1 MKGEHSMANAIYTNV
16 PKQLSDVLKDVRN
29 GRIGLPDLQRP
40 FVWKDNKVRDLYDS
54 MLKGFPIGYIM
65 LWESPVDYDD
75 KKAPI
80 GIGEKSYK
88 APKDLVIDGQQRLT
102 ALVASMYGI
111 TVKDKNFQDRRIRI
125 GYKPQ
130 TKEFAV
136 WTQAVKNNPEYIP
149 DISEIFYAKENN
161 AIGKFRKDFIKRL
174 NESRIKR
181 NEFELSDEEE
191 EQIEKNIN
199 ELLNLE
205 TYHIPTLEI
214 AYSTS
219 EEDVADIFV
228 RVNSAGQKL
237 TENDFILT
245 LISVYEKEERD
256 QIDEFCANSRIP
268 ADKTSYNHLLSVDP
282 SHIIRMTVGVGFR
295 RARLRYA
302 YMILR
307 GKDLQTGITSEE
319 IREANLNIFKEALDK
334 VLDLNNW
341 HGYLNILKEAGYI
354 SDKLIAS
361 SNAVVFSYVLYLIA
375 KYDYHMDS
383 MRLRKLIRKWFFMAA
398 ITYFYTGNAESDV
411 EKQFADMR
419 ELKTADEL
427 EAYLQRTIDSRFT
440 DDYFKITLP
449 MELETSSAISPS
461 WFGYLASQIILGYPM
476 LFSTT
481 SLSHMFSAGSSGT
494 KNAIDKHHIFPKN
507 YLAQIGIEKDRDR
520 NQAANFTYLDYNTN
534 IHVSDRQ
541 PQDYAAAFREK
552 LGDEEYIKTC
562 SQHALPDNFET
573 MDYFEFIQKRR
584 YLMAEIVKKAY
595 QRLCNS

>member
-1 MKGEHSMANAIYTNV
+1 MAKAIYTNV
-16 PKQLSDVLKDVRN
+16 PRQLSDILKDVRN

-65 LWESPVDYDD
+65 LWESLVDYDD
-75 KKAPI
+75 KKAAI
-80 GIGEKSYK
+80 GTGEKAYK
-88 APKDLVIDGQQRLT
+88 VPKDLVIDGQQRLT
-102 ALVASMYGI
+102 ALVASMYGE

-130 TKEFAV
+130 TKEFDV
-136 WTQAVKNNPEYIP
+136 WTQAIENNPEYIS
-149 DISEIFYAKENN
+149 DISEAFSAKENN
-161 AIGKFRKDFIKRL
+161 TSGKFRKDFIRRL
-174 NESRIKR
+174 NESRMKR
-181 NEFELSDEEE
+181 NEPELSDEEE
-191 EQIEKNIN
+191 YQIEENIN
-199 ELLNLE
+199 ELLHLE
-205 TYHIPTLEI
+205 SYQIPSLEI
-214 AYSTS
+214 AYSSS

-245 LISVYEKEERD
+245 LISVYEKDRRD
-256 QIDEFCANSRIP
+256 QIDKFCADSRIP
-268 ADKTSYNHLLSVDP
+268 ADKTSFNHLLSVDP
-282 SHIIRMTVGVGFR
+282 SHIVRMTVGVGFR

-319 IREANLNIFKEALDK
+319 IRESNLEIFKKALDK
-334 VLDLNNW
+334 VVDLNNW

-419 ELKTADEL
+419 EFKTAEEL
-427 EAYLQRTIDSRFT
+427 EAYLQRAIDARFT

-449 MELETSSAISPS
+449 MELETSAAISPS
-461 WFGYLASQIILGYPM
+461 WYGYLASQIVLGYPM

-481 SLSHMFSAGSSGT
+481 PLSHMFSAGSSGT
-494 KNAIDKHHIFPKN
+494 KNAVDKHHIFPKN

-520 NQAANFTYLDYNTN
+520 NQTANFTYLDYNTN

-541 PQDYAAAFREK
+541 PKDYAVAFREK

-562 SQHALPDNFET
+562 SQHALPDNFEV
-573 MDYFEFIQKRR
+573 MDYFEFIQNRR
-584 YLMAEIVKKAY
+584 FLMAQIVKKAY